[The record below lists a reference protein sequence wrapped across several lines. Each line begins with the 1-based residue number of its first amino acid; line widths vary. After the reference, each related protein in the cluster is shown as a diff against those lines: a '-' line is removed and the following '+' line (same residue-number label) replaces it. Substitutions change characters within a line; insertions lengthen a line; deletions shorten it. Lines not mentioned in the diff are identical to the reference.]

1 MNLFGKFA
9 ASAAILSI
17 SIGAAAGESAVQN
30 FVDAPPAW
38 DGFGEW
44 RTEPPAD
51 CPFPRSETFRGVSF
65 TSRHAEYTNADT
77 WYPSWAA
84 DGKMYSPWTD
94 GKVGKTRCFSIGR
107 NAATGHA
114 TIIGDDPM
122 NLQIVDEGVFKSDP
136 GPYNGRYPCGSLVY
150 NGVWYYGTYCLSPDP
165 FVRKNGQIYN
175 WPCLGPFVGF
185 RWSTDFG
192 KTWNQTPCTPA
203 KPLFGENGLKG
214 APVKIGVPCFIDFG
228 RNMEHSPDGKAYLVV
243 QGSSDGRN
251 RRYGYNSWITADQ
264 VFLIR
269 VEPSIEN
276 MNDASKY
283 EFFAGRD
290 GDGKPVWTRDF
301 AKIAPLLEW
310 RDRMGRVSAT
320 YNPALRKY
328 LMCVTDGDTT
338 VSKYH
343 TYILE
348 ADEPAGP
355 WKLAAYLK
363 DFGEQA
369 YFVNIPSKFIDG
381 KDGRTM
387 WLCYSANFSCSS
399 GNTMSPFYRS
409 VPSGSGYRMCL
420 QEFRLVEKDE
430 EAGEKTTADLN
441 EFLSAANLAR
451 TAKVRASSTR
461 GGYTAEAAVDGVVAG
476 WPDDEAAEWASNS
489 ERESAFIRLD
499 WDKPQK
505 VGRVRLFDRP
515 NDIDRIL
522 SGRLVF
528 SDGTS
533 ILAAALP
540 DGGGKGLEISFPQKT
555 VRWIMF
561 AVDEVKSSTQNA
573 GLAEI
578 AVFE

>member
-1 MNLFGKFA
+1 MESSGKFA
-9 ASAAILSI
+9 ALAAVLAASV
-17 SIGAAAGESAVQN
+17 AVAAPVAAGGNAVERI
-30 FVDAPPAW
+30 VVAPPVW
-38 DGFGEW
+38 SGFGEW
-44 RTEPPAD
+44 PTEPPAD

-65 TSRHAEYTNADT
+65 TSRHVEYARADT
-77 WYPSWAA
+77 WYPSWAS
-84 DGKMYSPWTD
+84 DGNMYSPWTD
-94 GKVGKTRCFSIGR
+94 GWVGKTRCGSGGR

-114 TIIGDDPM
+114 TIVGDDPM
-122 NLQIVDEGVFKSDP
+122 NLKIVDEGVFKSDP
-136 GPYNGRYPCGSLVY
+136 SPYNGRYPCGSLVY
-150 NGVWYYGTYCLSPDP
+150 NGVWYYGTYCLAPSG
-165 FVRKNGQIYN
+165 FVRKDGQIYN
-175 WPCLGPFVGF
+175 WPFLGPFVGF
-185 RWSTDFG
+185 RWSVDYG

-203 KPLFGENGLKG
+203 KPLFGESGLDG

-243 QGSSDGRN
+243 QGSSDGKN

-283 EFFAGRD
+283 EFYAGRGRD
-290 GDGKPVWTRDF
+290 GKAVWTRDF

-320 YNPALRKY
+320 YDPALRKY
-328 LMCVTDGDTT
+328 LMCVTDGGTT
-338 VSKYH
+338 VSRYN

-369 YFVNIPSKFIDG
+369 YFVNIPSKFIDK

-387 WLCYSANFSCSS
+387 WLCYSANFSCGS
-399 GNTMSPFYRS
+399 MSQLYRS
-409 VPSGSGYRMCL
+409 VPAGGGYRMCL
-420 QEFRLVEKDE
+420 QEFRLVGRDE
-430 EAGEKTTADLN
+430 APAAKTAGASEL
-441 EFLSAANLAR
+441 LSAANLAR
-451 TAKVRASSTR
+451 TAKVRASSVHK
-461 GGYTAEAAVDGVVAG
+461 GYTAEAAADGAVAG
-476 WPDDEAAEWASNS
+476 WPGDAAAEWASDL
-489 ERESAFIRLD
+489 ERERAFIRLD

-505 VGRVRLFDRP
+505 VGRIQLFDRP

-528 SDGTS
+528 GDGSS
-533 ILAAALP
+533 IPVSALP
-540 DGGGKGLEISFPQKT
+540 DGGGKGLEISFPQRT
-555 VRWIMF
+555 VGWLMF
-561 AVDEVKSSTQNA
+561 TVDEVKGSTQNA